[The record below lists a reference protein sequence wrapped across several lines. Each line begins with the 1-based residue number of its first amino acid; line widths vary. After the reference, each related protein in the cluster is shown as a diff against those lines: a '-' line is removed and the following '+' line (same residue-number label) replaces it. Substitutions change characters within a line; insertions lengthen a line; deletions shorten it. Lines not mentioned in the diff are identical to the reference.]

1 MEARNY
7 AESVLNSS
15 IADEGSKRIAELTI
29 HAIDDDINNYNQTK
43 TPLSD
48 GVTFENE
55 KAQTLGT
62 FDEALE
68 NLVQATRLDIKDN
81 LAQTVGLMEN
91 LQKTS
96 GLIQKGLYERGIN
109 INAFDYMNL
118 PSETKQNVKSLMKT
132 INNMDGGFP
141 YKVAFDGSLDSSI
154 NGYIKDGKIVLKPN
168 IDNNYQSVLSH
179 EITHT
184 LENSKNYQTIKNLI
198 KESSDYQE
206 YYDKYS
212 KLYKGV
218 ADNIESEVLAKYIEN
233 HLADRNLIDKLV
245 KYDESLGYRIFENLK
260 SNLSSDL
267 DTKVENSWLKAF
279 QETKKQRLTLEG
291 IKQSINDNLIEELE
305 DVKNGKYNTNEI
317 TVGKT
322 SENLA
327 NILNIPEEY
336 ANLDVVLDTK
346 KAKMIMGTKEN
357 NDHYHGLIPSKLY
370 EALIHSEDPVM
381 AFVYKNK
388 NGDISRNRINLVTDV
403 FDERGGDNNPII
415 VSFEFS
421 AGKDGGLDINKDIT
435 VFGKKNL
442 DYQIDNALKENRM
455 LYVNEE
461 KANRN
466 LQGVRQVHMPE
477 VPTSFIDNITSFWN
491 NFKPQRDIETAKEK
505 EPKEKEGAGRTV
517 SDIGPRDNPKAP
529 SYLNDTNFSEKINDL
544 KNNSLNNEKS
554 VNTFDRAYQS
564 RLGQISTDFNNN
576 VTNFWNNFKPQRD
589 IVSRLIDFVTS

>member
-29 HAIDDDINNYNQTK
+29 QAIDDDINNYNQTK

-48 GVTFENE
+48 GVTFESE
-55 KAQTLGT
+55 KAQPLGT

-68 NLVQATRLDIKDN
+68 NLVQASRLDIKDN

-96 GLIQKGLYERGIN
+96 GLIQQGLNERGIN
-109 INAFDYMNL
+109 ISAFDYMNL

-141 YKVAFDGSLDSSI
+141 YEVAFDGSLDSSI
-154 NGYIKDGKIVLKPN
+154 NGYIKNGKIVLNPN
-168 IDNNYQSVLSH
+168 IDDNYQSVLSH

-184 LENSKNYQTIKNLI
+184 LENSKNYQNIKNLI

-218 ADNIESEVLAKYIEN
+218 ADDVDSEVMAKYIEN
-233 HLADRNLIDKLV
+233 NLGNKGLIDKLV

-279 QETKKQRLTLEG
+279 KETRKQRLTLEG

-305 DVKNGKYNTNEI
+305 NVKNGKYNAKEI

-327 NILNIPEEY
+327 NILNMPKEY
-336 ANLDVVLDTK
+336 ANLDVVLDVG
-346 KAKMIMGTKEN
+346 KAKKDN
-357 NDHYHGLIPSKLY
+357 GL
-370 EALIHSEDPVM
+370 
-381 AFVYKNK
+381 
-388 NGDISRNRINLVTDV
+388 
-403 FDERGGDNNPII
+403 
-415 VSFEFS
+415 
-421 AGKDGGLDINKDIT
+421 
-435 VFGKKNL
+435 
-442 DYQIDNALKENRM
+442 
-455 LYVNEE
+455 
-461 KANRN
+461 
-466 LQGVRQVHMPE
+466 
-477 VPTSFIDNITSFWN
+477 
-491 NFKPQRDIETAKEK
+491 
-505 EPKEKEGAGRTV
+505 
-517 SDIGPRDNPKAP
+517 
-529 SYLNDTNFSEKINDL
+529 
-544 KNNSLNNEKS
+544 
-554 VNTFDRAYQS
+554 
-564 RLGQISTDFNNN
+564 
-576 VTNFWNNFKPQRD
+576 
-589 IVSRLIDFVTS
+589 

>member
-7 AESVLNSS
+7 AESVLNSP

-29 HAIDDDINNYNQTK
+29 QAIDDDINNYDQIK

-48 GVTFENE
+48 GVTFESE
-55 KAQTLGT
+55 KAQPLGT

-68 NLVQATRLDIKDN
+68 NLVQASRLDIKDN
-81 LAQTVGLMEN
+81 LAQTVGIMEN

-96 GLIQKGLYERGIN
+96 GLIQQGLDERGIN

-141 YKVAFDGSLDSSI
+141 YEVAFDGSLDSSI
-154 NGYIKDGKIVLKPN
+154 NGYIKDGKIVLNPN

-184 LENSKNYQTIKNLI
+184 LENSKNYQNIKDLI
-198 KESSDYQE
+198 EKSSDYQE

-233 HLADRNLIDKLV
+233 HLGDRNLIDKLV

-279 QETKKQRLTLEG
+279 KETKKQRLTLEG

-346 KAKMIMGTKEN
+346 KQK
-357 NDHYHGLIPSKLY
+357 
-370 EALIHSEDPVM
+370 
-381 AFVYKNK
+381 
-388 NGDISRNRINLVTDV
+388 
-403 FDERGGDNNPII
+403 
-415 VSFEFS
+415 
-421 AGKDGGLDINKDIT
+421 
-435 VFGKKNL
+435 
-442 DYQIDNALKENRM
+442 
-455 LYVNEE
+455 
-461 KANRN
+461 
-466 LQGVRQVHMPE
+466 
-477 VPTSFIDNITSFWN
+477 W
-491 NFKPQRDIETAKEK
+491 
-505 EPKEKEGAGRTV
+505 
-517 SDIGPRDNPKAP
+517 
-529 SYLNDTNFSEKINDL
+529 
-544 KNNSLNNEKS
+544 
-554 VNTFDRAYQS
+554 
-564 RLGQISTDFNNN
+564 
-576 VTNFWNNFKPQRD
+576 
-589 IVSRLIDFVTS
+589 